1 MTLRLPVLALCLAG
15 VVTSPAVAQ
24 KPQTTAFVTVVAPA
38 AAPMTSLTAKDFK
51 AQGGRFEIAE
61 AVRSTGPLSIEVL
74 VDISRAPYGTNP
86 PIQDLRTALETFV
99 QTIRGG
105 DPSAQIALMQVGN
118 AAVPVVDFDAP
129 PTALDKAVGTVAPGP
144 ETGAVMIEGV
154 QDAGRALA
162 KRPAP
167 RRAIVAVDFASSD
180 SIPENVAEKIVKEV
194 YLTGASIWAISVRG
208 SVQQPPMRENAL
220 NMIVKGNGGERL
232 TINVASGL
240 KTQLQ
245 SVANSLLSQYN
256 VTIAG
261 IDPPHVRDVKLS
273 TASGAKVV
281 TSLFAQ

>member
-1 MTLRLPVLALCLAG
+1 MTLRLPVFALCLAG
-15 VVTSPAVAQ
+15 AAMTPAAAQ

-38 AAPMTSLTAKDFK
+38 DAPMTNLTSKDFK

-61 AVRSTGPLSIEVL
+61 AVRSTGALSIEIL

-99 QTIRGG
+99 QMIRDG
-105 DPSAQIALMQVGN
+105 DPSARIALMEVGN
-118 AAVPVVDFDAP
+118 AAVPTVDFDAP
-129 PTALDKAVGTVAPGP
+129 PTALDKAVGMVAPGP
-144 ETGAVMIEGV
+144 ETGAVLIEGV
-154 QDAGRALA
+154 GDAARALA

-180 SIPENVAEKIVKEV
+180 SIPENVAEKIVKDV
-194 YLTGASIWAISVRG
+194 YGTGATVWAISVRG

-232 TINVASGL
+232 TINVPSGL
-240 KTQLQ
+240 KSQLQ

-273 TASGAKVV
+273 TSTGAKVV

>member
-1 MTLRLPVLALCLAG
+1 MTLRLPVYALCLVG
-15 VVTSPAVAQ
+15 VISSPAVAQ

-38 AAPMTSLTAKDFK
+38 DAPMTNLTAKDFK

-61 AVRSTGPLSIEVL
+61 AVRSTGPLSIEIL

-105 DPSAQIALMQVGN
+105 DPSAQIALMAVGN

-129 PTALDKAVGTVAPGP
+129 PAALDKAVGTVAPGP

-154 QDAGRALA
+154 QDAARALA

-167 RRAIVAVDFASSD
+167 RRAIVAVDFASGD
-180 SIPENVAEKIVKEV
+180 TIPENVAERAVKDV
-194 YLTGASIWAISVRG
+194 YGTGATLWAVSVRG
-208 SVQQPPMRENAL
+208 SVQQPPMREQAL

-240 KTQLQ
+240 KNQLQ